1 MNTEHRTLNTASPT
15 SFAKASEVER
25 LRSASTE
32 HRKGGSRKPDWLK
45 VKLGGGPNYSRL
57 EKLMKEQGLHT
68 VCDEALCPNKGK
80 CWENNHATFMILGE
94 KCTRG
99 CAFCNVTPQRPDKY
113 DKDEPKRVAEA
124 VRTLGLKN
132 VVITS
137 VTRDD
142 LDDGGA
148 AIWSETIERVRA
160 AVPGAMIEVLV
171 PDFGGSDRSL
181 DKVLAAKPDVFG
193 HNLETVPSLYKKVRS
208 RADYKRSLGI
218 LRKSHAVGLITK
230 TAIMLGM
237 GEASDEVA
245 VAMRDALIAGCDIL
259 YIGQYLQPTKKHLPV
274 HRYVE
279 PAEFDEYRAKGLK
292 MGFNVVVSAPL
303 VRSSYH
309 SDEQT
314 AFVAK
319 TILNLGARTSSSAS

>member
-1 MNTEHRTLNTASPT
+1 MNTEHRTLNTSSKKPNW
-15 SFAKASEVER
+15 
-25 LRSASTE
+25 LR
-32 HRKGGSRKPDWLK
+32 

-80 CWENNHATFMILGE
+80 CWENNHATFMILGD

-99 CAFCNVTPQRPDKY
+99 CAFCNVMPERPEAC

-124 VRTLGLKN
+124 IRTLELKN
-132 VVITS
+132 VVVTS

-142 LDDGGA
+142 LEDGGA
-148 AIWSETIERVRA
+148 AIWAETIDRVRA

-181 DKVLAAKPDVFG
+181 NRVLAAKPDVFG
-193 HNLETVPSLYKKVRS
+193 HNLETVPSLYGKVRS
-208 RADYKRSLGI
+208 KADYKRSIGV
-218 LRKSHAVGLITK
+218 LRKSHDVGLITK

-237 GEASDEVA
+237 GEAPDEVVA
-245 VAMRDALIAGCDIL
+245 VMRDALDAGCDIL

-279 PAEFDEYRAKGLK
+279 PAEFDDYRSKGLE
-292 MGFNVVVSAPL
+292 MGFKVVVSAPL

-309 SDEQT
+309 SDEQA
-314 AFVAK
+314 AFVTKAM
-319 TILNLGARTSSSAS
+319 LSLGDVSSAS